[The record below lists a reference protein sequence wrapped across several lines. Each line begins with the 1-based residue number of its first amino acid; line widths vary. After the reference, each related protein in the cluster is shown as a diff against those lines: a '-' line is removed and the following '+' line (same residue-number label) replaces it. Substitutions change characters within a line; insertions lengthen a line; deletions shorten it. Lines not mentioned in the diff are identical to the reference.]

1 MSLEPVILNELQ
13 LKSAATQAKID
24 TQTQTLIA
32 DNATK
37 RDEINAHAS
46 AAAVQTITDINS
58 QTATKLAEQTTTLQ
72 LHIAD
77 SEATATQHVTSEADR
92 VVNSNTATIE
102 ASRDEVNSTTQTA
115 KNEVKSHVTSE
126 ANRVIAAN
134 QSGGSSIVR
143 ISRFTTVVSNIGSL
157 TLPSHTMSKRSV
169 NITSLWS
176 NSGGSAQISTSAIL
190 ISVAS
195 TTKLSVSN
203 SGYTPNSITFEV
215 IDYA

>member
-1 MSLEPVILNELQ
+1 MSLEPVILNEMQ
-13 LKSAATQAKID
+13 LKSAETQAKID

-32 DNATK
+32 DNTTI
-37 RDEINAHAS
+37 RNEINAHAS

-92 VVNSNTATIE
+92 VINSNTAIIE

-169 NITSLWS
+169 NITSLWA
-176 NSGGSAQISTSAIL
+176 NSGGTTQTSAIL

-195 TTKLSVSN
+195 TTKLIVSVS
-203 SGYTPNSITFEV
+203 GHFPNAITFEV

>member
-77 SEATATQHVTSEADR
+77 SEATATQHVTSKADR
-92 VVNSNTATIE
+92 VINSNTATIA
-102 ASRDEVNSTTQTA
+102 ASRDEVNSATQTA

-169 NITSLWS
+169 NITSLWA
-176 NSGGSAQISTSAIL
+176 NSGGTTQISAIL

-195 TTKLSVSN
+195 TTKLSVSI